1 MGFSCFPSLTELGL
15 AVSYHISLLKQKGL
29 LRLGARQPRT
39 IVEAPGPAPRAESN
53 EVEVPLIGRIA
64 AGVPLN
70 AVELAEESFALS
82 RRLVGYGEQAVQPSP
97 HVERDPPLLVRDV
110 GLDRLDDTQ
119 G

>member
-70 AVELAEESFALS
+70 AVELAEESFRAVPAA
-82 RRLVGYGEQAVQPSP
+82 RRLRGAGRSAISA
-97 HVERDPPLLVRDV
+97 RRA
-110 GLDRLDDTQ
+110 
-119 G
+119 